1 MGKIR
6 VQPAIT
12 ENNIAGIINVNQRL
26 LDEENQPKFGSI
38 GLRQEVLLFRGN
50 FVTVEKRVGYLNG
63 TLSDLERVVDEYNL
77 RPDEEIPDSF
87 NKKLVIQ
94 ESLEKSWETQ
104 NPKINPTTGEVLTY
118 MGHPIYR
125 RCLVVD
131 KDSPEEDVYIIADNT
146 VAGRSLH
153 QNELSQNEIDQ
164 QFGSRETKTV
174 LNSL

>member
-12 ENNIAGIINVNQRL
+12 EDNIAGIINVNQRL

-77 RPDEEIPDSF
+77 RPDEGVPDSF

-118 MGHPIYR
+118 MGHSIYR

-153 QNELSQNEIDQ
+153 QNELNQNEIDQ

>member
-77 RPDEEIPDSF
+77 RPDEEVPDSF

-104 NPKINPTTGEVLTY
+104 NPKINPTMLLCFLLLNKSNKKSEKSRHSIKMRICFYLYVL
-118 MGHPIYR
+118 
-125 RCLVVD
+125 
-131 KDSPEEDVYIIADNT
+131 
-146 VAGRSLH
+146 
-153 QNELSQNEIDQ
+153 
-164 QFGSRETKTV
+164 
-174 LNSL
+174 